1 MIFKLY
7 KILSQG
13 TFNFSG
19 LAGDFKKGP
28 KEIIKKCKY
37 LKNNYFIIYYR
48 ENNKNI
54 NRYGISVP
62 KKTGKAVIRN
72 EKTKGIRSY

>member
-1 MIFKLY
+1 MKKNNIIKSKLEY
-7 KILSQG
+7 
-13 TFNFSG
+13 T
-19 LAGDFKKGP
+19 
-28 KEIIKKCKY
+28 EIIKKCKY

-72 EKTKGIRSY
+72 KIKINL